1 MTALPTLM
9 NSMSLHFSL
18 GYKDEGFA
26 TKFVHSFT
34 NFKYICKNA
43 RKANFFVLKSQ
54 TKKRKYVFLAPRYL
68 YSYLLIYIFLKLK
81 TGYEQKKEIKLF
93 SRLCSTSS
101 TTNLLNDNRNVF
113 LLTAGHH
120 FQ

>member
-54 TKKRKYVFLAPRYL
+54 TKKRKYVFLAPIFIFIPSNL
-68 YSYLLIYIFLKLK
+68 YFF
-81 TGYEQKKEIKLF
+81 EIK
-93 SRLCSTSS
+93 
-101 TTNLLNDNRNVF
+101 NWI
-113 LLTAGHH
+113 
-120 FQ
+120 